1 MVEIVLL
8 RNHIEILALS
18 MMTMLSAFGIISE
31 RLYFLAIAQSVNDGN
46 RLTIKN
52 CIQKKKKLKR
62 ILG

>member
-1 MVEIVLL
+1 
-8 RNHIEILALS
+8 

-52 CIQKKKKLKR
+52 CIQKQKKKTKKNFGLKF
-62 ILG
+62 ILIKM